1 MTQWNPAVT
10 RRAGMALLLSAAAAM
25 TMPTQALAQAEA
37 WPERP
42 ITFVVGFGVG
52 GSADRTARALA
63 QFMTEEIGQPI
74 TVVNRD
80 GAGGQLAATYVLAQ
94 PNDGYTLLATA
105 ISPYLANSILNTGAE
120 YTLDDFAFINGQW
133 SDHDLIAAST
143 SSGIGSM
150 AEMIAAIRDNPGE
163 HSVSVVTGSAGELST
178 YILLDAAGIPFENL
192 NIVTYESGGAA
203 RAAAAG
209 GQVDFTILGA
219 EGSDAIRDMIT
230 PLAVVA
236 EEPLEGWEGVPVVN
250 DALAEAGLEMPVV
263 SGSIRGLAASAAFR
277 GEHPDRWETVVL
289 AYERTMQN
297 PEFLAF
303 LEENEIGADWL
314 GPERTTERVRTNYE
328 ILERFGHLMQQ

>member
-1 MTQWNPAVT
+1 MTQKHRQIT
-10 RRAGMALLLSAAAAM
+10 RRAATAM
-25 TMPTQALAQAEA
+25 TLATAMGVATPLQLAAQETE

-63 QFMTEEIGQPI
+63 QFMTDEIGQPI
-74 TVVNRD
+74 SVVNRE
-80 GAGGQLAATYVLAQ
+80 GAGGQLAAAYVLAQ
-94 PNDGYTLLATA
+94 PADGYTLLATSL
-105 ISPYLANSILNTGAE
+105 SPYLANSILNTGAD

-133 SDHDLIAAST
+133 SDHDLIAASAE
-143 SSGIGSM
+143 SGISSM
-150 AEMIAAIRDNPGE
+150 AEMITAIKEAPGE

-178 YILLDAAGIPFENL
+178 YILLDAAGIPADDL

-203 RAAAAG
+203 RSAAAG

-236 EEPLEGWEGVPVVN
+236 EEPLEGWDGVPLVN
-250 DALAEAGLEMPVV
+250 EALAEADLEIPVV
-263 SGSIRGLAASAAFR
+263 SGSIRGLAASAEFR
-277 GEHPDRWETVVL
+277 EQHPDRWEKLVS

-297 PEFLAF
+297 PDFIAH
-303 LEENEIGADWL
+303 LEANEIGAEWL
-314 GPERTTERVRTNYE
+314 GPEKTTARIESNFE
-328 ILERFGHLMQQ
+328 ILEKYGHLMQ

>member
-1 MTQWNPAVT
+1 MTKWNTDVS
-10 RRAGMALLLSAAAAM
+10 RRAGMALLLSATAAVAV
-25 TMPTQALAQAEA
+25 PVQVAAQAEP

-94 PNDGYTLLATA
+94 PADGYTLLATA
-105 ISPYLANSILNTGAE
+105 ISPYLANSILNTGAN
-120 YTLDDFAFINGQW
+120 YTLEDFAFINGQW
-133 SDHDLIAAST
+133 SDYDLIAAST
-143 SSGIGSM
+143 ESGIESM
-150 AEMIAAIRDNPGE
+150 ADMIGAIRDNPGE

-192 NIVTYESGGAA
+192 NIVTYESGGTA

-219 EGSDAIRDMIT
+219 EGSNAIRDMIT
-230 PLAVVA
+230 PLAVIS
-236 EEPLEGWEGVPVVN
+236 EDPLEGWDGVPVVN
-250 DALAEAGLEMPVV
+250 EALAEADLEMPVV
-263 SGSIRGLAASAAFR
+263 SGSIRGLAASAEFR
-277 GEHPDRWETVVL
+277 QEHPDRWDAIVS

-303 LEENEIGADWL
+303 LAENEIGADWV
-314 GPERTTERVRTNYE
+314 GPERTTERIRTNYE
-328 ILERFGHLMQQ
+328 ILERFGHLLQ

>member
-1 MTQWNPAVT
+1 MTNWKPAVS
-10 RRAGMALLLSAAAAM
+10 RRAGMAILMSAAASLAV
-25 TMPTQALAQAEA
+25 PTQAAAQDAS
-37 WPERP
+37 WPDRP

-74 TVVNRD
+74 TVVNRE

-94 PNDGYTLLATA
+94 PDDGYTLLATA
-105 ISPYLANSILNTGAE
+105 ISPYLANSILNTGAD

-133 SDHDLIAAST
+133 SDYDLIAAST
-143 SSGIGSM
+143 ESGVTSM
-150 AEMIAAIRDNPGE
+150 EEMITAIRDNPGE

-178 YILLDAAGIPFENL
+178 YILLDVAGIPFEDL

-219 EGSDAIRDMIT
+219 EGSDAIRDMVM
-230 PLAVVA
+230 PLAIIS
-236 EEPLEGWEGVPVVN
+236 EDPLAGWDDVPLLN
-250 DALAEAGLEMPVV
+250 DAVADLDLEVPIV

-277 GEHPDRWETVVL
+277 EEHPDRWETVVS

-297 PEFLAF
+297 PEFIAF
-303 LEENEIGADWL
+303 LESNEIGADWL
-314 GPERTTERVRTNYE
+314 GPERTTERVRTNFE
-328 ILERFGHLMQQ
+328 ILEQYGHLME

>member
-1 MTQWNPAVT
+1 MIHMKPAVS
-10 RRAGMALLLSAAAAM
+10 RRATLAVVLSAAVSLAMPVSVAA
-25 TMPTQALAQAEA
+25 QNQA
-37 WPERP
+37 WPDRP
-42 ITFVVGFGVG
+42 INFVVGFGVG

-94 PNDGYTLLATA
+94 PDDGYTILATA
-105 ISPYLANSILNTGAE
+105 ISPYLANSILNTGAD

-143 SSGIGSM
+143 ASGVMTLGDLVT
-150 AEMIAAIRDNPGE
+150 AIRDNPGK

-203 RAAAAG
+203 RAAVAG

-230 PLAVVA
+230 PLAVVS
-236 EEPLEGWEGVPVVN
+236 EDPLEGWDGVPIVN
-250 DALAEAGLEMPVV
+250 EALAGSGFEIPVV

-277 GEHPDRWETVVL
+277 EEHPDRWEAMVS

-303 LEENEIGADWL
+303 LKANEIGADWL
-314 GPERTTERVRTNYE
+314 GPERTTERVRSNYA
-328 ILERFGHLMQQ
+328 ILERFGDLMQQ

>member
-1 MTQWNPAVT
+1 MTKWNTDVS
-10 RRAGMALLLSAAAAM
+10 RRAGMALLLSATAAVAV
-25 TMPTQALAQAEA
+25 PVQVAAQAEP

-94 PNDGYTLLATA
+94 PADGYTLLATA
-105 ISPYLANSILNTGAE
+105 ISPYLANSILNTGAN
-120 YTLDDFAFINGQW
+120 YTLEDFAFINGQW
-133 SDHDLIAAST
+133 SDYDLIAAST
-143 SSGIGSM
+143 KSGIESM
-150 AEMIAAIRDNPGE
+150 ADMIGAIRDNPGE

-192 NIVTYESGGAA
+192 NIVTYESGGTA

-219 EGSDAIRDMIT
+219 EGSNAIRDMIT
-230 PLAVVA
+230 PLAVIS
-236 EEPLEGWEGVPVVN
+236 EDPLEGWDGVPVVN
-250 DALAEAGLEMPVV
+250 EALAEADLEMPVV
-263 SGSIRGLAASAAFR
+263 SGSIRGLAASAEFR
-277 GEHPDRWETVVL
+277 QEHPDRWDAIVS

-303 LEENEIGADWL
+303 LAENEIGADWV
-314 GPERTTERVRTNYE
+314 GPERTTERIRTNYE
-328 ILERFGHLMQQ
+328 ILERFGHLLQ

>member
-1 MTQWNPAVT
+1 MSHWKPVLS
-10 RRAGMALLLSAAAAM
+10 RRAGMALMLSAAAGIAV
-25 TMPTQALAQAEA
+25 PAQLAAQDQV

-63 QFMTEEIGQPI
+63 QYMTDEIGQPI
-74 TVVNRD
+74 TVVNRE
-80 GAGGQLAATYVLAQ
+80 GAGGQLAASYVLAQ
-94 PNDGYTLLATA
+94 PDDGYTLLATA
-105 ISPYLANSILNTGAE
+105 ISPYLANSILNTGAD

-133 SDHDLIAAST
+133 SDQDLIAAST
-143 SSGIGSM
+143 ESGIETMG
-150 AEMIAAIRDNPGE
+150 EMISSIRDNPGE

-178 YILLDAAGIPFENL
+178 YILLDAAGIPLEDL

-219 EGSDAIRDMIT
+219 EGSDAIRDMVT
-230 PLAVVA
+230 PLAVIS

-250 DALAEAGLEMPVV
+250 EALAEVELEMPVV

-277 GEHPDRWETVVL
+277 EEHPDRWETVVS

-314 GPERTTERVRTNYE
+314 GPERTTERVRNNYE
-328 ILERFGHLMQQ
+328 ILERYGHLIQ